1 MSKSAPEKDG
11 AAARPAPAAASAGPA
26 LAAPLRVALAV
37 GLAAVPVW
45 LVATGAS
52 PYLTTLVAVMFINA
66 ALAVSLTLTN
76 GMTGMFSL
84 GHPAFMT
91 IGAYVAAILT
101 FPARRK
107 GSMLSDLPEVIASV
121 ELPLLPAALAAG
133 LVGAAVAFLAGLPV
147 LRLRGH
153 YLAVATL
160 GLIVIVQGL
169 ALNWNGITRGGAGL
183 SGIPRLSGIWW
194 AFGFMVLTV
203 AVAWRI
209 KYSSL
214 GRAMMATRENHLA
227 AECTGIDTVRV
238 RMLAFVL
245 GAFFAAVAGAL
256 MAHLISVVT
265 PRTYSIVLAFNLV
278 AMIVI
283 GGSGSV
289 VGAVLAAF
297 AITGLS
303 EALRPVEESFG
314 LYGLSQVIVALCL
327 ILTLYFRPQGLFG
340 SGEPGFVARCLN
352 GGRRR

>member
-1 MSKSAPEKDG
+1 MSKSAPEPSG
-11 AAARPAPAAASAGPA
+11 AAAPTPGSLAGPLRAAIAIA
-26 LAAPLRVALAV
+26 LAALL
-37 GLAAVPVW
+37 LW
-45 LVATGAS
+45 LLMRGAS
-52 PYLTTLVAVMFINA
+52 PYLTTLVAIMFVNA

-101 FPARRK
+101 FPSRRK
-107 GSMLSDLPEVIASV
+107 ASMLPDLPEFIAGLDLS
-121 ELPLLPAALAAG
+121 LLPAAAIAG
-133 LVGAAVAFLAGLPV
+133 LAGALVAFLAGLPV

-183 SGIPRLSGIWW
+183 SGIPRLSNVWW
-194 AFGFMVLTV
+194 AFGFMVLTF

-209 KYSSL
+209 KHSSL
-214 GRAMMATRENHLA
+214 GRAMMATRENDLA

-256 MAHLISVVT
+256 MVHLISVVT
-265 PRTYSIVLAFNLV
+265 PRTYSILLAFNLV
-278 AMIVI
+278 VMIVV
-283 GGSGSV
+283 GGSGSI

-314 LYGLSQVIVALCL
+314 LYGMSQVIVALSL
-327 ILTLYFRPQGLFG
+327 ILVLYFRPQGLFG
-340 SGEPGFVARCLN
+340 SGEPSLVVRYLN
-352 GGRRR
+352 GKRRT

>member
-1 MSKSAPEKDG
+1 MSKSAPETSG
-11 AAARPAPAAASAGPA
+11 AVSPAAGFPA
-26 LAAPLRVALAV
+26 AAPLRAALV
-37 GLAAVPVW
+37 LIIAAALVW
-45 LVATGAS
+45 LLTRGAS

-101 FPARRK
+101 FPSRRK
-107 GSMLSDLPEVIASV
+107 GSMLPDLPEFIAGLDLS
-121 ELPLLPAALAAG
+121 LLPAAAIAG
-133 LVGAAVAFLAGLPV
+133 VVGAAIAFLVGLPV

-169 ALNWNGITRGGAGL
+169 AMNWNGITRGGAGL
-183 SGIPRLSGIWW
+183 SGIPRLSNIWW
-194 AFGFMVLTV
+194 AFGFLALTFA
-203 AVAWRI
+203 AVWRI
-209 KYSSL
+209 KHSSL
-214 GRAMMATRENHLA
+214 GRAMMATRENDLA
-227 AECTGIDTVRV
+227 AECTGIDTVRT

-256 MAHLISVVT
+256 MVHLISVVT
-265 PRTYSIVLAFNLV
+265 PRTYSILLAFNLV
-278 AMIVI
+278 VMIVI
-283 GGSGSV
+283 GGSGSI

-303 EALRPVEESFG
+303 EAMRPVEESFG
-314 LYGLSQVIVALCL
+314 LYGMSQVIVALSL
-327 ILTLYFRPQGLFG
+327 ILVLYFRPQGLFG
-340 SGEPGFVARCLN
+340 SGEPWPVTRYLN
-352 GGRRR
+352 GRRR

>member
-1 MSKSAPEKDG
+1 MP
-11 AAARPAPAAASAGPA
+11 PAAGSAA
-26 LAAPLRVALAV
+26 AAPLRAVLALIAT
-37 GLAAVPVW
+37 AALVW
-45 LVATGAS
+45 LLTRGAS

-101 FPARRK
+101 FPSRRK
-107 GSMLSDLPEVIASV
+107 GSMLPDLPEFIAGLDLS
-121 ELPLLPAALAAG
+121 LLPAALIAG
-133 LVGAAVAFLAGLPV
+133 VVGAAIAFLVGLPV

-169 ALNWNGITRGGAGL
+169 AMNWNGITRGGAGL
-183 SGIPRLSGIWW
+183 SGIPRLSNIWW
-194 AFGFMVLTV
+194 AFGFLALTFA
-203 AVAWRI
+203 AVWRI
-209 KYSSL
+209 KHSSL
-214 GRAMMATRENHLA
+214 GRAMMATRENDLA
-227 AECTGIDTVRV
+227 AECTGIDTVRM

-256 MAHLISVVT
+256 MVHLISVVT
-265 PRTYSIVLAFNLV
+265 PRTYSILLAFNLV
-278 AMIVI
+278 VMIVI
-283 GGSGSV
+283 GGSGSI

-303 EALRPVEESFG
+303 EAMRPVEESFG
-314 LYGLSQVIVALCL
+314 LYGMSQVIVALSL
-327 ILTLYFRPQGLFG
+327 ILVLYFRPQGLFG
-340 SGEPGFVARCLN
+340 SGEPWPVTRYLN
-352 GGRRR
+352 GRRR

>member
-1 MSKSAPEKDG
+1 MSKSAPESGG
-11 AAARPAPAAASAGPA
+11 AATPQRTLLPAAPVRVLLAIA
-26 LAAPLRVALAV
+26 LCVLAT
-37 GLAAVPVW
+37 W
-45 LVATGAS
+45 LLMTGAS
-52 PYLTTLVAVMFINA
+52 DYLRTLIAVMFLNA
-66 ALAVSLTLTN
+66 ALAVSLTLSN

-101 FPARRK
+101 FPSTRK
-107 GSMLSDLPEVIASV
+107 STMLSDLPEFIAALDLS
-121 ELPLLPAALAAG
+121 LLPAALIAG
-133 LVGAAVAFLAGLPV
+133 LVGGIIAFLVGLPV

-183 SGIPRLSGIWW
+183 AGIPRLSNIWW
-194 AFGFMVLTV
+194 TLGFLLLTV

-214 GRAMMATRENHLA
+214 GRAMMATRENDLA

-245 GAFFAAVAGAL
+245 GAVFAAIAGAL
-256 MAHLISVVT
+256 MVHLISVVT
-265 PRTYSIVLAFNLV
+265 PKSYGILLAFNLV
-278 AMIVI
+278 VMIVI
-283 GGSGSV
+283 GGSGSII
-289 VGAVLAAF
+289 GAIIAAF

-303 EALRPVEESFG
+303 EVLRPVEESFN
-314 LYGLSQVIVALCL
+314 LYGMSQVIVALSL
-327 ILTLYFRPQGLFG
+327 ILVLYFRPQGLFG
-340 SGEPGFVARCLN
+340 SGEPSLVVRYLN
-352 GGRRR
+352 PRSPR

>member
-1 MSKSAPEKDG
+1 MSKSAPESD
-11 AAARPAPAAASAGPA
+11 A
-26 LAAPLRVALAV
+26 
-37 GLAAVPVW
+37 
-45 LVATGAS
+45 GAS
-52 PYLTTLVAVMFINA
+52 PQRTLLPSAPVRVLLAIALCVLATWLLLIGASDYLTTLIAVMFINA
-66 ALAVSLTLTN
+66 ALAVSLTLSN

-101 FPARRK
+101 FPSTRK
-107 GSMLSDLPEVIASV
+107 STMLPDLPGFLAALDLS
-121 ELPLLPAALAAG
+121 LLPATL
-133 LVGAAVAFLAGLPV
+133 LAGLAGGIIAFLVGFPV

-183 SGIPRLSGIWW
+183 AGIPRLSNIWW
-194 AFGFMVLTV
+194 TLGFLLLAV

-214 GRAMMATRENHLA
+214 GRAMMATRENDLA

-245 GAFFAAVAGAL
+245 GAVFAAVAGAL
-256 MAHLISVVT
+256 MVHLISVVT
-265 PRTYSIVLAFNLV
+265 PKSYGILLAFNLV
-278 AMIVI
+278 VMMVI
-283 GGSGSV
+283 GGSGSI

-303 EALRPVEESFG
+303 EVLRPVEESFN
-314 LYGLSQVIVALCL
+314 LYGMSQVIVALSL
-327 ILTLYFRPQGLFG
+327 ILVLYFRPQGLFG
-340 SGEPGFVARCLN
+340 SGEPALVERYLN
-352 GGRRR
+352 GRTFR

>member
-1 MSKSAPEKDG
+1 MSKSAPETSG
-11 AAARPAPAAASAGPA
+11 AAALAGGA
-26 LAAPLRVALAV
+26 LTGAPLRAALAV
-37 GLAAVPVW
+37 ALGAALVW
-45 LVATGAS
+45 LLTSGAS

-101 FPARRK
+101 FPSRRK
-107 GSMLSDLPEVIASV
+107 ASMLPDLPEFIAGLDLS
-121 ELPLLPAALAAG
+121 LLPAALIAG
-133 LVGAAVAFLAGLPV
+133 LTGALIAFLVGLPV

-183 SGIPRLSGIWW
+183 SGIPRLSNIWW
-194 AFGFMVLTV
+194 AFGFMVLTF

-209 KYSSL
+209 KHSSL
-214 GRAMMATRENHLA
+214 GRAMMATRENDLA
-227 AECTGIDTVRV
+227 AECTGIDTVRM

-256 MAHLISVVT
+256 MVHLISVVT
-265 PRTYSIVLAFNLV
+265 PRTYSILLAFNLV
-278 AMIVI
+278 VMIVI
-283 GGSGSV
+283 GGSGSI

-303 EALRPVEESFG
+303 EMLRPVEESFG
-314 LYGLSQVIVALCL
+314 LYGMSQVIVALSL
-327 ILTLYFRPQGLFG
+327 IMVLYFRPQGLFG
-340 SGEPGFVARCLN
+340 SGEPSLVVRYLN
-352 GGRRR
+352 GRRRL

>member
-1 MSKSAPEKDG
+1 MSKSAPETSG
-11 AAARPAPAAASAGPA
+11 AVPPAAGSAA
-26 LAAPLRVALAV
+26 AAPLRAALA
-37 GLAAVPVW
+37 LIAAAALVW
-45 LVATGAS
+45 LLTRGAS

-101 FPARRK
+101 FPSRRK
-107 GSMLSDLPEVIASV
+107 GSMLPDLPEFIAGLDLS
-121 ELPLLPAALAAG
+121 LLPAALIAG
-133 LVGAAVAFLAGLPV
+133 VVGAAIAFLVGLPV

-169 ALNWNGITRGGAGL
+169 AMNWNGITRGGAGL
-183 SGIPRLSGIWW
+183 SGIPRLSNIWW
-194 AFGFMVLTV
+194 AFGFLALTF
-203 AVAWRI
+203 AVVWRI
-209 KYSSL
+209 KHSSL
-214 GRAMMATRENHLA
+214 GRAMMATRENDLA
-227 AECTGIDTVRV
+227 AECTGIDTVRM

-256 MAHLISVVT
+256 MVHLISVVT
-265 PRTYSIVLAFNLV
+265 PRTYSILLAFNLV
-278 AMIVI
+278 VMIVI
-283 GGSGSV
+283 GGAGSI

-303 EALRPVEESFG
+303 EAMRPVEESFG
-314 LYGLSQVIVALCL
+314 LYGLSQVIVALSL
-327 ILTLYFRPQGLFG
+327 ILVLYFRPQGLFG
-340 SGEPGFVARCLN
+340 SGEPWPVTRYLN
-352 GGRRR
+352 GRRR